1 MKNVKSLNE
10 EELMMVQG
18 GKGGVNIII
27 MEMVFPAI
35 VKDVAQTGDAPGTV
49 LLTEQLVHMLLAEK
63 QLLVVVNYKK
73 IHTR

>member
-35 VKDVAQTGDAPGTV
+35 VKDVA
-49 LLTEQLVHMLLAEK
+49 
-63 QLLVVVNYKK
+63 
-73 IHTR
+73 